1 KHAIVVANDGSRDA
15 TTVLLAQFAKEMPV
29 HEVKH
34 PTNLGYGAALRSG
47 YLYVLGQDASSDSI
61 IVSLDADGTHGPAFI
76 PRLLEKIRGGCD
88 MVTAS
93 YAMEGGSG
101 TGIPTQRRFL
111 SRLVN

>member
-1 KHAIVVANDGSRDA
+1 SRDG
-15 TTVLLAQFAKEMPV
+15 TTALLAQFAKEMPV
-29 HEVKH
+29 HELRH

-47 YLYVLGQDASSDSI
+47 YLYVLAQNASFDSI
-61 IVSLDADGTHGPAFI
+61 ILSLDADGTHGPEFV

-93 YAMEGGSG
+93 YAMEGGSC
-101 TGIPTQRRFL
+101 TGIPPQRMFL